1 MIEPTSQVL
10 KDQRDVLGYFSW
22 GSNDPNI
29 KERTLGLGFVPG
41 ALAATFV
48 STDAR
53 TFREPPAGWTI
64 GTVANKR
71 SYYAGSPQSLTG
83 DLIREGVTGT
93 AGHVAEPFL
102 DGTIRPDI
110 LFPAYASGRT
120 LAEAFYLAMRYVS
133 WQTVVIGD
141 PLCAPFSKGLTT
153 LTAPPVD
160 PTTDLPGW
168 LSQSRVRSESAG
180 GVPEA
185 AVRAYIRGDTRIVK
199 GDRAGARQDLE
210 RATALDEGY
219 AKAQGSL
226 ASLYELD
233 GQHDL
238 AHERYRKQLA
248 VDKQNAVALNNLAY
262 GLAVRKN
269 APREAL
275 PLAQKAQAIEPK
287 NPAIADTLGWV
298 YFLLGDHQQAVRY
311 LGQAAQGA
319 PRSAEIRLHLAEA
332 LLAAGRIED
341 ARKQFAAA
349 GAASPDAVATE
360 AAKALGKKLQ

>member
-1 MIEPTSQVL
+1 M
-10 KDQRDVLGYFSW
+10 
-22 GSNDPNI
+22 
-29 KERTLGLGFVPG
+29 
-41 ALAATFV
+41 
-48 STDAR
+48 AR
-53 TFREPPAGWTI
+53 
-64 GTVANKR
+64 VANKR

-141 PLCAPFSKGLTT
+141 PLCAPFSKGLPT

-160 PTTDLPGW
+160 PTTGLPGW
-168 LSQSRVRSESAG
+168 MSQSRVRSESAG

-185 AVRAYIRGDTRIVK
+185 AVRAFIRADTRIVK

-219 AKAQGSL
+219 AKAQGLL

-248 VDKQNAVALNNLAY
+248 VDKQNVAALNNLAY

-269 APREAL
+269 APIEAL
-275 PLAQKAQAIEPK
+275 AARPEGSGHRAEEPGGRRHPRVGVLPAGRPPAGRALPRAGRAGRPSECRDPAASGRSSAGGRPHRRRAEAVCRGRCRQSRRRRHGIGQGVGQETAAM
-287 NPAIADTLGWV
+287 NPALSSKPSPQIRG
-298 YFLLGDHQQAVRY
+298 R
-311 LGQAAQGA
+311 A
-319 PRSAEIRLHLAEA
+319 PMSDQSRLERGLVEVWLSRSNSLSYSV
-332 LLAAGRIED
+332 
-341 ARKQFAAA
+341 KM
-349 GAASPDAVATE
+349 S
-360 AAKALGKKLQ
+360 